1 MDDESE
7 PAGDTRTSAGADS
20 PGGRS
25 RPALFYAGVFLITA
39 ATLMLQ
45 VIETRILSVVSWYH
59 LAFFVISVAM
69 FGLTSGAVWVYLRGE
84 RFTPA
89 TLSWDL
95 AYFSAALAVATALSG
110 AAQLTLSP
118 TLAPRLVGLLVWA
131 ELALCIAVPF
141 FFSGVVIS
149 LALTRSPFP
158 VGRVYGVDLAGAA
171 AGCLGVLAVLN
182 ATDAPSAVLWSAA
195 LTAVAAVAFSASR
208 VGAAPARRPAFAALL
223 ERRRSLLIVLVASA
237 LANGLSEQG
246 LRLVFVKGFDESSWP
261 KLFEAWNSFSRVA
274 VYAQSSRIPQMWGAS
289 PRFEPARWHTEQRTL
304 NIDGDAATATYRING
319 DSGKAGFLRYDVTN
333 LAYFLPE
340 LRRAG
345 IIGVGGGRDVMSA
358 RVFGVPDIIGV
369 EINPILVRLLVQTT
383 GFADYAD
390 LRRLGGVSFHIDE
403 ARSWFA
409 RSRDTFDVIQMS
421 LVDTW
426 AATGA
431 GAFTLSENGLYTL
444 EAWRIFLGR
453 LAKHGVFTVSRWYES
468 GEVDETAR
476 MIGLAMAVLL
486 ESQAREPTRHIF
498 VAASGSIATLVL
510 GRAPLT
516 PSQLAALRRAATEM
530 RYTVLVDPDTAPP
543 SSVISKILASPSAD
557 ELDRATDG
565 LELDLTVPTDDR
577 PFFFNQ
583 FPLRE
588 LPRLI
593 WKPELAQRHGIIYK
607 GNLLATVTLGML
619 FVVAAT
625 LVVATIVIP
634 LRPALRHVG
643 PRLAMAGTAYFM
655 LIGVGFMCIEIGL
668 LQRMSVFLGHPIYS
682 LSIVLFAMILATG
695 LGSFLSERVQ
705 LARRASF
712 AAWAV
717 VTAGYL
723 CTLPLT
729 VRAVAHTFD
738 SSSLPVRASL
748 AVALIA
754 PAGLLMG
761 WGFPTGI
768 RLIAAVD
775 ARPTPWFWGIN
786 GAAGVFASILAV
798 AVSMALGI
806 SATLVIGAAC
816 YALLIPAA
824 FTIGFAAERK

>member
-1 MDDESE
+1 MDKESE
-7 PAGDTRTSAGADS
+7 PAGDTRTSARADS

-25 RPALFYAGVFLITA
+25 RPALFYAGVFLVTA

-45 VIETRILSVVSWYH
+45 VIQTRILSVVSWYH

-84 RFTPA
+84 RFTSA

-95 AYFSAALAVATALSG
+95 AHFSAALALATAVSG

-118 TLAPRLVGLLVWA
+118 TLVPTLVGLLVWV
-131 ELALCIAVPF
+131 ELATCIAVPF
-141 FFSGVVIS
+141 FFSGVVVS

-182 ATDAPSAVLWSAA
+182 ATDAPSAVLWSGA
-195 LTAVAAVAFSASR
+195 LAAVASLAFSASR
-208 VGAAPARRPAFAALL
+208 VGAAPAHRPAFAAML
-223 ERRRSLLIVLVASA
+223 EWRRSLVIVLVASA
-237 LANGLSEQG
+237 LANGLSEHG
-246 LRLVFVKGFDESSWP
+246 LRPVFVKGFDESAWP
-261 KLFEAWNSFSRVA
+261 RLFEAWNSFSRVA
-274 VYAQSSRIPQMWGAS
+274 VYAHASPEPQMWGAS
-289 PRFEPARWHTEQRTL
+289 PRFEPARWPTEQRTL
-304 NIDGDAATATYRING
+304 NIDGDAATAIYRING

-333 LAYFLPE
+333 LAYFLPD

-345 IIGVGGGRDVMSA
+345 IIGVGGGRDVVSA

-369 EINPILVRLLVQTT
+369 EINPILVRLLVQTS
-383 GFADYAD
+383 GFADYVD
-390 LRRLGGVSFHIDE
+390 LRRLGGVDLHVDE

-409 RSRDTFDVIQMS
+409 RSSETFDVIQMS

-431 GAFTLSENGLYTL
+431 GAFSLSENSLYTL
-444 EAWRIFLGR
+444 EAWRIFLDR
-453 LAKHGVFTVSRWYES
+453 LAEHGVFTVSRWYES

-476 MIGLAMAVLL
+476 MIGLAMAALL
-486 ESQAREPTRHIF
+486 ESEVREPARHIF

-516 PSQLAALRRAATEM
+516 GSQLAALRGAVAEM
-530 RYTVLVDPDTAPP
+530 QYTVLVDPDTAPP
-543 SSVISKILASPSAD
+543 SSVISRILASQSAD
-557 ELDRATDG
+557 ELDRATHG
-565 LELDLTVPTDDR
+565 LELDLTVPTDER

-593 WKPELAQRHGIIYK
+593 WEPELAQRHGIIYK

-643 PRLAMAGTAYFM
+643 PRLAMGGTAYFM
-655 LIGVGFMCIEIGL
+655 LIGIGFMCIEIGL

-682 LSIVLFAMILATG
+682 LSIVLCAMILATG
-695 LGSFLSERVQ
+695 LGSLLSERVR
-705 LARRASF
+705 LARSASF
-712 AAWAV
+712 VAWAA

-729 VRAVAHTFD
+729 ARAVAHTFD

-754 PAGLLMG
+754 PSGLLMG

-806 SATLVIGAAC
+806 STTLVIGAAC

-824 FTIGFAAERK
+824 FAIGFAAER